1 MTTAS
6 KPYFGYEVRIPAGVR
21 HQGLTTDPERTL
33 EEYRERLGPSAMM
46 QILTPPMSFREA
58 CQWDDFRTGKGHPAL
73 NTALG
78 WGNTVRSTTRPRR

>member
-6 KPYFGYEVRIPAGVR
+6 KAYFGYEVRIPAGVR

-33 EEYRERLGPSAMM
+33 EEYREELGPSAMM

-58 CQWDDFRTGKGHPAL
+58 CQWEDFRTGKGRPAL

-78 WGNTVRSTTRPRR
+78 WGSIAAPPSALRR